1 MFEFPESIPK
11 RVALFVLSFFFV
23 AVGVGHFVEPDSLV
37 AIMPDYLPLHVELVY
52 LSGVFEVALGLAVLF
67 QPIRQRAGYGIIALL
82 IAVFPA
88 NLNMALNPEP
98 FLEQGMTMLAL
109 YGRLPFQFIFM
120 AWAIWATRPDAK
132 PVAPT
137 T

>member
-1 MFEFPESIPK
+1 M
-11 RVALFVLSFFFV
+11 VAFLFLAGALCPVGSPGSF
-23 AVGVGHFVEPDSLV
+23 V

-67 QPIRQRAGYGIIALL
+67 QPVRQRAGYGIIALL

-132 PVAPT
+132 PVVPT
-137 T
+137 L